1 MSTTFRGCPVSLKSP
16 KPGNSMADGYFG
28 SAVFPDFLAVL
39 QSTPSLVKAYALML
53 ALSAIVS
60 T

>member
-1 MSTTFRGCPVSLKSP
+1 
-16 KPGNSMADGYFG
+16 MADGYFG